1 MPTSIDALIRNQQIA
16 AVIFDLDGT
25 MVDNNPYHLAS
36 WRQYLQELGIEIS
49 EENYRKHING
59 RTNKDAIEYIYQ
71 RNMSDEEAIV
81 YTLQKEAIY
90 RKLYAP
96 HIQPVNGLIE
106 LIKKIHKKNLPMGI
120 ATSGIQ
126 VNIDFLFEHIPIQS
140 YFSAI
145 INSAHIKKG
154 KPDPEIFLTTAAALK
169 VQPSACLVF
178 EDAAVGVRAAKEAGM
193 YVVALTT
200 TQTATELAAADLI
213 MNNFTTLL

>member
-1 MPTSIDALIRNQQIA
+1 MSTSIDALISNQQIA

-25 MVDNNPYHLAS
+25 MVNNNPYHLAS
-36 WRQYLQELGIEIS
+36 WRHYLQELGIEIS
-49 EENYRKHING
+49 EENYRKYING

-71 RNMSDEEAIV
+71 RTMSDDEAMV

-96 HIQPVNGLIE
+96 HIQPVDGLIE
-106 LIKKIHKKNLPMGI
+106 LLKKIHIKNIPMGI

-140 YFSAI
+140 YFNAI

-154 KPDPEIFLTTAAALK
+154 KPDPEIFLTTAAALS
-169 VQPSACLVF
+169 VQPNACLVF
-178 EDAAVGVRAAKEAGM
+178 EDAAVGVRAAKDAGM

-200 TQTATELAAADLI
+200 TQTEAELAAADLI

>member
-1 MPTSIDALIRNQQIA
+1 MPTSIDALIRNQQRA

-71 RNMSDEEAIV
+71 RNMSDEEAMV

-106 LIKKIHKKNLPMGI
+106 LIKKIHNKKIPMGI

>member
-1 MPTSIDALIRNQQIA
+1 MPTSIDDLISNQQIA

-36 WRQYLQELGIEIS
+36 WRQYLQELGIDIS

-71 RNMSDEEAIV
+71 RTMSDEEAMV

-96 HIQPVNGLIE
+96 HIQPVTGLIE

-126 VNIDFLFEHIPIQS
+126 VNIDFMFEHIPIES
-140 YFSAI
+140 YFSSI

-154 KPDPEIFLTTAAALK
+154 KPDPEIFLTAAATLN
-169 VQPSACLVF
+169 VQPGSCLVF
-178 EDAAVGVRAAKEAGM
+178 EDAAVGVRAAKDAGM

-200 TQTATELAAADLI
+200 TQTTAELAAADLI
-213 MNNFTTLL
+213 INNFTTLL